1 MAFSFLA
8 ICFAVDRMIIMKI
21 YFASDHAG
29 FELKNRLIEHVKTLG
44 FDAVDAGP
52 TVYDENDDY
61 PDTISKAAELV
72 SKNPEDKGIVI
83 GGSGQGEA
91 IVCNRYPNVRAAVY
105 YGGPME
111 VVTLTRAH
119 NNSNILS
126 LGARFVDQDIIKEVT
141 RQWLLAPFSNESRHV
156 RRLAKIEELKTR

>member
-1 MAFSFLA
+1 
-8 ICFAVDRMIIMKI
+8 MKI

-29 FELKNRLIEHVKTLG
+29 FELKSRLIEFVKEQG

-72 SKNPEDKGIVI
+72 SKNIDDRAIVI

-91 IVCNRYPNVRAAVY
+91 MVCNRYPNVRAVVF

-111 VVTLTRAH
+111 VVTLSRAH

-126 LGARFVDQDIIKEVT
+126 LGARFVDQALISEVV
-141 RQWLLAPFSNESRHV
+141 RQWLLAPFSNESRHI
-156 RRLAKIEELKTR
+156 RRLAKIENLKPNN